1 MEEDNVPLFSLASR
15 EIAAASAAPEAVP
28 SADVAALEPE
38 VEVCQLRS
46 Q

>member
-15 EIAAASAAPEAVP
+15 EIAAACAAVL